1 VVGRGRPESQFDH
14 AAVFEAC
21 AEYDK
26 AVEINCR
33 PERIDPPDNLLK
45 LAFET
50 GCKFSID
57 TDAHGPTQLAWLRLG
72 SERAAQHGI
81 PIERIVNTKDADGL
95 IAWCKTHDR

>member
-1 VVGRGRPESQFDH
+1 
-14 AAVFEAC
+14 VFEAC

-45 LAFET
+45 LAFDT

-57 TDAHGPTQLAWLRLG
+57 TDAHGPSQLVWLELG
-72 SERAAQHGI
+72 SERAAQHGV
-81 PIERIVNTKDADGL
+81 PIERIVNTQDADGL
-95 IAWCKTHDR
+95 IAWCKTHDA